1 MVSIND
7 LNASRKLDHIRIV
20 LNEDVEGPLTT
31 WFEHVLIPHQAY
43 PPSLSRV
50 DMSTTFLGK
59 KISAPIMITGMT
71 GGAPGTEKINA
82 SLAEAAE
89 EIGIPMGVGSQR
101 AALEN
106 PRLEY
111 TFRVV
116 RERAPSIPIVANI
129 GAAEAAKA
137 RLEVLERAV
146 SMIEADAI
154 AIHLNAAQEAAQP
167 EGSPDFTG
175 LLERVE
181 DISDRLGVPVMIKE
195 VGNGLSAEVA
205 ALFRRKGIKY
215 FDVAGAGGTNWVLI
229 EKIRAGE
236 AGDNLKENLAKHFI
250 GWGIPTA
257 ASIIEVRS
265 AAPDATIVGSGGI
278 RNPTHVIKALALGA
292 DIAGFARPAL
302 IHAIRGDLKEYLS
315 AFIRGIS
322 LAVSLAGFS
331 SVNELRSKARV
342 VIKGELLEWVR
353 QRGLSCA
360 ACAHSI

>member
-43 PPSLSRV
+43 PPNPSAVNIS
-50 DMSTTFLGK
+50 MTFLGK
-59 KISAPIMITGMT
+59 HISAPLMITGMT

-82 SLAEAAE
+82 LLAEAAE
-89 EIGIPMGVGSQR
+89 ELGIPMGVGSQR

-106 PRLEY
+106 PQLEY

-116 RERAPSIPIVANI
+116 RERAPSIPIIANI

-137 RLEVLERAV
+137 GLDTIERAV
-146 SMIEADAI
+146 SMVEADAL

-167 EGSPDFTG
+167 EGTPDFEG
-175 LLERVE
+175 LLGNIG
-181 DISDRLGVPVMIKE
+181 DIADNLGVPVIIKE

-205 ALFRRKGIKY
+205 ALFRRRGIRY

-229 EKIRAGE
+229 ERIRARE
-236 AGDNLKENLAKHFI
+236 AGDKVKEMLAKYFI

-265 AAPDATIVGSGGI
+265 AAPDAIIIGSGGI
-278 RNPTHVIKALALGA
+278 RDPIQVLKALAIGA

-302 IHAIRGDLKEYLS
+302 IHAIKGDLKEYLTV
-315 AFIRGIS
+315 FIKGIR
-322 LAVSLAGFS
+322 LALSLAGFYS
-331 SVNELRSKARV
+331 LKEFKEKARV
-342 VIKGELLEWVR
+342 VIKADLLEWVR
-353 QRGLSCA
+353 QRGLSCT
-360 ACAHSI
+360 ACTYSI

>member
-1 MVSIND
+1 MVSISD
-7 LNASRKLDHIRIV
+7 LNAPRKLDHIRIV

-43 PPSLSRV
+43 PPSPSRV
-50 DMSTTFLGK
+50 DLTTTFLGRR
-59 KISAPIMITGMT
+59 ISAPIMITGMT

-106 PRLEY
+106 PELEY

-116 RERAPSIPIVANI
+116 REKAPNIPIIANI
-129 GAAEAAKA
+129 GAAEAARA

-146 SMIEADAI
+146 SMIEADAL
-154 AIHLNAAQEAAQP
+154 AIHLNAAQEAVQP
-167 EGSPDFTG
+167 EGSPDFMG
-175 LLERVE
+175 LLDRVE
-181 DISDRLGVPVMIKE
+181 EISDRVGVPVMIKE

-205 ALFRRKGIKY
+205 ALFRRKGIRY

-229 EKIRAGE
+229 EKIRARG
-236 AGDNLKENLAKHFI
+236 AGDDLKEYLAKHFI
-250 GWGIPTA
+250 EWGIPTA

-278 RNPTHVIKALALGA
+278 RGPVHVVKALAIGA

-302 IHAIRGDLKEYLS
+302 IHAIRGDLKKYLN
-315 AFIRGIS
+315 AFIKGIG
-322 LAVSLAGFS
+322 LAISLAGFS

-342 VIKGELLEWVR
+342 VIKGDLLEWVR
-353 QRGLSCA
+353 QRGLSCI